1 MNVLFCYK
9 WERDSN
15 EATITSEGALK
26 WFDTKLK
33 ATDDEA
39 TAIVMAKKIAEET
52 GGELTGVTI
61 GDGDVYWALARGAGR
76 AVSAD
81 ALTPSAD
88 NAATAARLAS
98 TIKAAGE
105 YDLIIMGDS
114 QEYSGVVPATAA
126 KLGINMIVGAQD
138 VRPDGESANTV
149 LVTRATAHS
158 QETLRVHTPALISI
172 AAVGTEKTRPT
183 MRQVMAAKKMPVER
197 IEVTA
202 EGEEKLNIT
211 GTRLP
216 EKRRAVMFE
225 SAEEL
230 VNALRERELI

>member
-81 ALTPSAD
+81 ALTPSTD
-88 NAATAARLAS
+88 NAVTAARLAS
-98 TIKAAGE
+98 AIKAAGE

-138 VRPDGESANTV
+138 VRPDGESASTV

-158 QETLRVHTPALISI
+158 LETLRVHTPALISI

-202 EGEEKLNIT
+202 ESEEKLNTT